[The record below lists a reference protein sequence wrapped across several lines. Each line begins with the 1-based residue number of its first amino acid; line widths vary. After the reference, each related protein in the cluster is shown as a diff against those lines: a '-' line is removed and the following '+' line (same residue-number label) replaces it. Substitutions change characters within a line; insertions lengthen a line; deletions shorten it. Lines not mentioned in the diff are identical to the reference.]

1 MLKAIWKAPVSEEIL
16 FEPVSDT
23 FHFTQQ
29 RIAIIGAGIA
39 GLSTA
44 WAFAQRGHQV
54 TLFERTAP
62 LSGASGNP
70 LALLNPK
77 LCPIEQSHEH
87 LMTLSWQHAL
97 NFYKNFQA
105 FRPIQIQQMALK
117 MHKIFSI
124 LLINILLILS
134 HSKQAHLNPTIHTL
148 Y

>member
-1 MLKAIWKAPVSEEIL
+1 MLKAVWKAPLSEEIL
-16 FEPVSDT
+16 LEPVSDT
-23 FHFTQQ
+23 LHFTQQ
-29 RIAIIGAGIA
+29 HIAVIGAGIA

-77 LCPIEQSHEH
+77 LCPIEQSHGH

-134 HSKQAHLNPTIHTL
+134 RNKQAHLNQTIHIFC
-148 Y
+148 

>member
-1 MLKAIWKAPVSEEIL
+1 MLKAIWKAPLSEEIL
-16 FEPVSDT
+16 LEPVSDT
-23 FHFTQQ
+23 FQLTQQ
-29 RIAIIGAGIA
+29 RIAVIGAGIA

-54 TLFERTAP
+54 TLFERTVP

-134 HSKQAHLNPTIHTL
+134 HSKQAHLNRTIHTF

>member
-23 FHFTQQ
+23 FQFTQQ
-29 RIAIIGAGIA
+29 RIAVIGAGIA

-134 HSKQAHLNPTIHTL
+134 HSKQAHLNRTIHTL

>member
-77 LCPIEQSHEH
+77 LCS
-87 LMTLSWQHAL
+87 L
-97 NFYKNFQA
+97 NKA
-105 FRPIQIQQMALK
+105 M
-117 MHKIFSI
+117 SI
-124 LLINILLILS
+124 S
-134 HSKQAHLNPTIHTL
+134 
-148 Y
+148 